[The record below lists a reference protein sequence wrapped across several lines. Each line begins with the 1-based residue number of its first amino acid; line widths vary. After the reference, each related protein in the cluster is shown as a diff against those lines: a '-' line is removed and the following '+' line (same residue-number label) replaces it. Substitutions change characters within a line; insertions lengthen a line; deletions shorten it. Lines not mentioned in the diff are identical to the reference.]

1 LNNNY
6 ESRNS
11 EYVLTLLSSAF
22 WFFFLCVRQ
31 VNVQLQR
38 SELQM
43 QLKWEI
49 ECKTEV
55 EKLSIKCI

>member
-1 LNNNY
+1 MHRK
-6 ESRNS
+6 SFHFQG
-11 EYVLTLLSSAF
+11 VLV
-22 WFFFLCVRQ
+22 FFFLCVRQ